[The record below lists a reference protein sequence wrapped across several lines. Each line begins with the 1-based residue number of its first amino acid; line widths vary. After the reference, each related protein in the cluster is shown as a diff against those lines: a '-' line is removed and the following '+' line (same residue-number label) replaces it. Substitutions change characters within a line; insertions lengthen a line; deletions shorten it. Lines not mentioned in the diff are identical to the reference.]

1 MVCLLHGEAMTDTTR
16 EYLQNISR
24 YPLLTATQEIVLSRK
39 VQRYMEL
46 RQLDGERTPEEKR
59 QIKAGIKARDAIVN
73 CNLRLVVHIAKRYT
87 SRLKSSNMELMDLV
101 QEGSFGLQRA
111 AELFD
116 AARGYKF
123 STYAYWWI
131 RQALQRA
138 IDTKERLIRV
148 PQQVIDRGYRAL
160 RLESEFMQANGRKP
174 TKVELA
180 ALMGITLDQLMAL
193 LDCNAVHQ
201 SLDVLITDD
210 GNPLLDLIASP
221 TEELY
226 ESDYDKEHLQLAM
239 FYLSDKEQDLIN
251 KRYGLGIDEP
261 EPLMLA
267 KIAAQHGV
275 SRERVRQKIDTACR
289 KLRLMMQEYAFPPRA
304 C

>member
-1 MVCLLHGEAMTDTTR
+1 MTDTTR

-24 YPLLTATQEIVLSRK
+24 YPLLTATQEIQLSRK
-39 VQRYMEL
+39 VQRYMGL

-87 SRLKSSNMELMDLV
+87 TRLRSSNMELMDLV

-116 AARGYKF
+116 SERGYKF

-131 RQALQRA
+131 RQSLSRA
-138 IDTKERLIRV
+138 IDTKEKLIRV
-148 PQQVIDRGYRAL
+148 PQQMIDRAYKAL
-160 RLESEFMQANGRKP
+160 RMESEFMQANGRKP

-239 FYLSDKEQDLIN
+239 FYLNDNEQDLIN

-261 EPLMLA
+261 EPLVLS
-267 KIAAQHGV
+267 KIAAECGV
-275 SRERVRQKIDTACR
+275 SRERVRQRLDIACN
-289 KLRLMMQEYAFPPRA
+289 KLKLMMQEYTFPPRA

>member
-1 MVCLLHGEAMTDTTR
+1 MTDTTR
-16 EYLQNISR
+16 EYLQSIGR
-24 YPLLTATQEIVLSRK
+24 YPLLTATQEIQLSRK
-39 VQRYMEL
+39 VQKYMEL

-87 SRLKSSNMELMDLV
+87 GRLKSSNMELMDLV

-131 RQALQRA
+131 RQSLQRA

-148 PQQVIDRGYRAL
+148 PQQVIDRAYKAL
-160 RLESEFMQANGRKP
+160 RMESEFMQTNGRKP
-174 TKVELA
+174 TKTELA

-251 KRYGLGIDEP
+251 KRYGLGPDEP
-261 EPLMLA
+261 EPLVLSL
-267 KIAAQHGV
+267 IAAQHNV

-289 KLRLMMQEYAFPPRA
+289 KLRLMMQEYTFPPRA

>member
-1 MVCLLHGEAMTDTTR
+1 MTDSTR
-16 EYLQNISR
+16 EYLQSIGR
-24 YPLLTATQEIVLSRK
+24 YPLLTATQEIQLSRK

-46 RQLDGERTPEEKR
+46 RDLDGERTPEEKR
-59 QIKAGIKARDAIVN
+59 QIKAGLKARDAMVN
-73 CNLRLVVHIAKRYT
+73 CNLRLVIHIAKRYV
-87 SRLKSSNMELMDLV
+87 SRLRSSNMELMDLV
-101 QEGSFGLQRA
+101 QEGSFGLSRA
-111 AELFD
+111 VEKFD

-131 RQALQRA
+131 RQSLQRA

-148 PQQVIDRGYRAL
+148 PQQMIDRGYRAL

-193 LDCNAVHQ
+193 LDCNVTHQ

-261 EPLMLA
+261 EPLVLSL
-267 KIAAQHGV
+267 IAAQHNV

-289 KLRLMMQEYAFPPRA
+289 KLRLMMQEYTFPPRA

>member
-1 MVCLLHGEAMTDTTR
+1 MTDTTR
-16 EYLQNISR
+16 EYLQSIGR
-24 YPLLTATQEIVLSRK
+24 YPLLTATQEIQLSRK

-46 RQLDGERTPEEKR
+46 RNLDGERTPEEKR
-59 QIKAGIKARDAIVN
+59 QIKAGLKARDAMVN
-73 CNLRLVVHIAKRYT
+73 CNLRLVVHIAKRYV
-87 SRLKSSNMELMDLV
+87 SRLRSSNMELMDLV
-101 QEGSFGLQRA
+101 QEGSFGLSRA
-111 AELFD
+111 VEKFD

-131 RQALQRA
+131 RQSLSRA
-138 IDTKERLIRV
+138 IDTKEKLIRV
-148 PQQVIDRGYRAL
+148 PQQMIDRAFKAL

-221 TEELY
+221 EFDLP
-226 ESDYDKEHLQLAM
+226 DLDRDKEHLQLAIC
-239 FYLSDKEQDLIN
+239 YLNDNEQDLIN

-261 EPLMLA
+261 EPLVLS
-267 KIAAQHGV
+267 KIAAECGV
-275 SRERVRQKIDTACR
+275 SRERVRQRLDIACN
-289 KLRLMMQEYAFPPRA
+289 KLKLMLTEYTFPPRA

>member
-1 MVCLLHGEAMTDTTR
+1 MVCLLRGEAMTDTTR
-16 EYLQNISR
+16 EYLQSIGR

-39 VQRYMEL
+39 VQKYMEL
-46 RQLDGERTPEEKR
+46 RDLDGERTPEEKR
-59 QIKAGIKARDAIVN
+59 QIKAGIKARNAFVN
-73 CNLRLVVHIAKRYT
+73 ANLRLVIHIAKRYAT
-87 SRLKSSNMELMDLV
+87 RLRFCNMEIMDLV
-101 QEGSFGLQRA
+101 QEGCFGLNRA
-111 AELFD
+111 VELFD
-116 AARGYKF
+116 STRGYKF

-148 PQQVIDRGYRAL
+148 PQQVLDRAYRAA
-160 RLESEFMQANGRKP
+160 RLEAEYYQANGRKP

-239 FYLSDKEQDLIN
+239 FYLNDNEQDLIN

-261 EPLMLA
+261 EPLVLS
-267 KIAAQHGV
+267 KIAAECGV
-275 SRERVRQKIDTACR
+275 SRERVRQRLDIACN
-289 KLRLMMQEYAFPPRA
+289 KLKLMMQEYSFPPRA

>member
-1 MVCLLHGEAMTDTTR
+1 MTDTTR
-16 EYLQNISR
+16 EYLQSIGR

-39 VQRYMEL
+39 VQKYMEL
-46 RQLDGERTPEEKR
+46 RDLDGERTPEEKR
-59 QIKAGIKARDAIVN
+59 QIKAGIKARNAFVN
-73 CNLRLVVHIAKRYT
+73 ANLRLVIHIAKRYAT
-87 SRLKSSNMELMDLV
+87 RLRFCNMEIMDLV
-101 QEGSFGLQRA
+101 QEGCFGLNRA
-111 AELFD
+111 VELFD
-116 AARGYKF
+116 STRGYKF

-148 PQQVIDRGYRAL
+148 PQQVLDRAYRAA
-160 RLESEFMQANGRKP
+160 RLEAEYYQANGRKP

-210 GNPLLDLIASP
+210 GNPLIDLIASP
-221 TEELY
+221 IEELH
-226 ESDYDKEHLQLAM
+226 ESDFYKEHLQLA
-239 FYLSDKEQDLIN
+239 FLLLNDNEQDLIN
-251 KRYGLGIDEP
+251 KRYGLGPDEP
-261 EPLMLA
+261 EPLVLA

-275 SRERVRQKIDTACR
+275 SRERVRQKLDTACR
-289 KLRLMMQEYAFPPRA
+289 KLRLMMTQYTFPPRA

>member
-1 MVCLLHGEAMTDTTR
+1 MTDATR
-16 EYLQNISR
+16 EYLQNIGR
-24 YPLLTATQEIVLSRK
+24 YPLLTATQEIQLSRK
-39 VQRYMEL
+39 VQKYMEL

-59 QIKAGIKARDAIVN
+59 QIKAGIKARNAIVN
-73 CNLRLVVHIAKRYT
+73 ANLRLVVHIAKRYT
-87 SRLKSSNMELMDLV
+87 MRLRSSNMELMDLV

-116 AARGYKF
+116 ASRGYKF

-138 IDTKERLIRV
+138 IDTKERIIKV
-148 PQQVIDRGYRAL
+148 PQQVLDRAYKAL
-160 RLESEFMQANGRKP
+160 RLESEYMQANGRKP
-174 TKVELA
+174 TKTELA
-180 ALMGITLDQLMAL
+180 ELMNITLEQLLAL
-193 LDCNAVHQ
+193 QDCNVAHQ

-210 GNPLLDLIASP
+210 GNPLLDFIASP
-221 TEELY
+221 AEELY
-226 ESDYDKEHLQLAM
+226 ESDYDKEHLELAL
-239 FYLSDKEQDLIN
+239 FYLTDKDQDLIN

-261 EPLMLA
+261 EPLLLSA
-267 KIAAQHGV
+267 IAIQCGV

-289 KLRLMMQEYAFPPRA
+289 KLKLMMQEYTFPPRA

>member
-1 MVCLLHGEAMTDTTR
+1 MTDTTR
-16 EYLQNISR
+16 EYLQNIGR
-24 YPLLTATQEIVLSRK
+24 YPLLTATQEIQLSRK
-39 VQRYMEL
+39 VQKYMEL

-59 QIKAGIKARDAIVN
+59 QIKSGIKARNAIVN
-73 CNLRLVVHIAKRYT
+73 ANLRLVVHIAKRYT
-87 SRLKSSNMELMDLV
+87 ARLRSSNMELMDLV

-116 AARGYKF
+116 ASRGYKF

-148 PQQVIDRGYRAL
+148 PQQVIDRAYKAL
-160 RLESEFMQANGRKP
+160 RLESEYMQANGRKP
-174 TKVELA
+174 TKTELA
-180 ALMGITLDQLMAL
+180 QLMGITLEQLLAL
-193 LDCNAVHQ
+193 QDCNVAHQ

-210 GNPLLDLIASP
+210 GNPLLDFIASP
-221 TEELY
+221 AAELY

-239 FYLSDKEQDLIN
+239 FYLTDKEQDLIN
-251 KRYGLGIDEP
+251 KRYGLGRDEP
-261 EPLMLA
+261 EPLVLST
-267 KIAAQHGV
+267 IAVECGV
-275 SRERVRQKIDTACR
+275 SRERVRQRIDMACN
-289 KLRLMMQEYAFPPRA
+289 KLKLMMQEYTFPPRA

>member
-1 MVCLLHGEAMTDTTR
+1 MTADAMRD
-16 EYLQNISR
+16 YLDAISR
-24 YPLLTATQEIVLSRK
+24 YPLLTTQQEIQLARK
-39 VQRYMEL
+39 IAQYMEL
-46 RQLDGERTPEEKR
+46 RDNPNPTPAEQR
-59 QIKAGIKARDAIVN
+59 LIKAGLKARATMVN

-87 SRLKSSNMELMDLV
+87 ARIKSMDLIDLC
-101 QEGSFGLQRA
+101 QEGSIGLQRA
-111 AELFD
+111 AEKFD
-116 AARGYKF
+116 ASRGYKF

-131 RQALQRA
+131 RQSLKRA
-138 IDTKERLIRV
+138 IDSKERIIKI
-148 PQQVIDRGYRAL
+148 PIHIIDRIFKAL
-160 RLESEFMQANGRKP
+160 QIETEFMKEHGRKP
-174 TKVELA
+174 NKTELA
-180 ALMGITLDQLMAL
+180 NEMGLTLDQLL
-193 LDCNAVHQ
+193 SLVDCNATHQ

-261 EPLMLA
+261 APLVLS
-267 KIAAQHGV
+267 KIAAQNNV
-275 SRERVRQKIDTACR
+275 SRERVRQRLDIACN
-289 KLRLMMQEYAFPPRA
+289 KLKLMMQEYTFPPRA

>member
-1 MVCLLHGEAMTDTTR
+1 MTDTTR
-16 EYLQNISR
+16 EYLQSIGR
-24 YPLLTATQEIVLSRK
+24 YPLLTATQEIQLSRK

-87 SRLKSSNMELMDLV
+87 GRLRSNSMELMDLI
-101 QEGSFGLQRA
+101 QEGCFGLQRA

-138 IDTKERLIRV
+138 IDTRMRLIRV
-148 PQQVIDRGYRAL
+148 PQQMLDRAFKAL
-160 RLESEFMQANGRKP
+160 RMESEFMQANGRKP

-239 FYLSDKEQDLIN
+239 FHLSDKEQDLIN
-251 KRYGLGIDEP
+251 KRYGLGPDEP
-261 EPLMLA
+261 EPLVLS
-267 KIAAQHGV
+267 KIAAQHNV
-275 SRERVRQKIDTACR
+275 SRERVRQKLDTACR
-289 KLRLMMQEYAFPPRA
+289 KLRLMMQEYTFPPRA

>member
-1 MVCLLHGEAMTDTTR
+1 MTDTTR
-16 EYLQNISR
+16 EYLQSIAR
-24 YPLLTATQEIVLSRK
+24 YPLLTATQEIQLSRK
-39 VQRYMEL
+39 VHKYMEL

-87 SRLKSSNMELMDLV
+87 GRLKSSNMELMDLV

-131 RQALQRA
+131 RQSLQRA
-138 IDTKERLIRV
+138 IDTKMRLIKV
-148 PQQVIDRGYRAL
+148 PQQMIDRGYRAL
-160 RLESEFMQANGRKP
+160 RLESEFMQTNGRKP

-261 EPLMLA
+261 EPMVLSL
-267 KIAAQHGV
+267 IAAQHNV

-289 KLRLMMQEYAFPPRA
+289 KLRLMMQEYTFPPRA